1 MTEDRK
7 EIPQEEMSLNFFIKS
22 VRVIADLGYD
32 NEHDEY
38 DKLYI
43 TIKGNG
49 VEMNY
54 NIALEDYTVEGI
66 LKAIGKFYN
75 LYQSTN
81 NQKLI
86 EGAKEEILKLIT
98 LLIWALR

>member
-1 MTEDRK
+1 MAEDRK

-22 VRVIADLGYD
+22 VRVIAD
-32 NEHDEY
+32 NEYDEY